1 MIEAESF
8 ELGNRP
14 LVSFADVL
22 RAARAAEF
30 SMTSPVSLDRR
41 RDVLI
46 ERILRFVQS
55 RGDVVWFADTCEPEH
70 LRLRHVVGNATNELN
85 NLQVVHGTGITGRVF
100 STGTVAVSPDYF
112 GDRSITH
119 EYDSTVAAEK
129 INRMIAAPVRAGHG
143 LHGVI
148 TLAMRGDGT
157 VGDRAID
164 RVSTAAVELG
174 SVLDVMLS
182 NEQLVVASVNQERRR
197 VAAELHDGVGAL
209 LFALGAKL
217 QGLGTRL
224 KDNPE
229 LFREIQGIQQDAAA
243 AGLALRKAVERFDSP
258 PDAAALTTA
267 LAEDCTS
274 FEERTGIGTQL
285 MVLSHVEPLDSVRR
299 HVVVGAIREALR
311 NVEKHSDAT
320 LVVVTVIDN
329 PRGLSVTVNDNG
341 DVKDMS
347 VSGQANPE
355 GRGLCIHRSRVEQL
369 GGTLRTG
376 STEDG
381 ADSTYSFRVWIPR

>member
-1 MIEAESF
+1 MIETEPF

-14 LVSFADVL
+14 LVTFADVL
-22 RAARAAEF
+22 RAARAAEL
-30 SMTSPVSLDRR
+30 SVTSPVSIDRR
-41 RDVLI
+41 RDALI
-46 ERILRFVQS
+46 ESILCFVQS
-55 RGDVVWFADTCEPEH
+55 RGDVVWFAGACEADH
-70 LRLRHVVGNATNELN
+70 LRLRHVVGNATDGLN

-100 STGTVAVSPDYF
+100 STDATAVALDYF
-112 GDRSITH
+112 EDRSITH
-119 EYDSTVAAEK
+119 EYDVTVAAEQ

-164 RVSTAAVELG
+164 RVTAAAVELG

-217 QGLGTRL
+217 QGLGARL
-224 KDNPE
+224 ADNPE

-243 AGLALRKAVERFDSP
+243 AGLALREAVEKFDSP
-258 PDAAALTTA
+258 PGAAALTTT

-274 FEERTGIGTQL
+274 FEGRSGIGTQL
-285 MVLSHVEPLDSVRR
+285 MVLSHVEALDSVRQ

-311 NVEKHSDAT
+311 NVEKHSAAT
-320 LVVVTVIDN
+320 LVVVTVTDN

-341 DVKDMS
+341 AVKDRS
-347 VSGQANPE
+347 SKGRATRE

-369 GGTLRTG
+369 GGTLRAGT
-376 STEDG
+376 TDDDE
-381 ADSTYSFRVWIPR
+381 DSTYSFRVWIPR